1 MSLNNFVFGQELNC
15 QVTVNFNQ
23 LQGTDLKQI
32 TDQMQKAIYEF
43 MNNRRWTNDVYMTQE
58 KIDCSIFINLE
69 QRPSP
74 DFFIGSIQVQSRR
87 PVLKSSYF
95 SPIFNWED
103 NDFQFQFQ
111 QFSQLDFNINN
122 FQNNLTSVL
131 AYYAYV
137 ILALD
142 YDSFAPLGGSDYWQ
156 KAQLIVQNAQSA
168 PEPGWRSN
176 EKTVRNRYWLVENA
190 LQPVFQGI
198 RNCIYDYHR
207 KGLDIMHEKTD
218 EGRAAVLK
226 SLDLLQPVY
235 QARPA
240 SFNMQLFF
248 NAKADE
254 LINIFKEGLP
264 EEKSSVVDKLMGL
277 DPSNTTKY
285 MKITGG

>member
-1 MSLNNFVFGQELNC
+1 MYSKQYSQELNC
-15 QVTVNFNQ
+15 QVTVNYNQ

-43 MNNRRWTNDVYMTQE
+43 MNNRRWTNDVFQTQE

-74 DFFIGSIQVQSRR
+74 DFFMGSIQVQSRR

-95 SPIFNWED
+95 SPLLNWED

-142 YDSFAPLGGSDYWQ
+142 YDSFSPLGGSDYWQ

-168 PEPGWRSN
+168 QEPGWRSN

-198 RNCIYDYHR
+198 RDCIYDYHR
-207 KGLDIMHEKTD
+207 KGLDIMHDKTD
-218 EGRAAVLK
+218 DGRAVILK
-226 SLDLLQPVY
+226 SLDLLKPVY